1 MLSSRGDSKNLPSGE
16 NQGAMPKKAG
26 GGTPRITI
34 KHGANA
40 SEVASIAARELADGL
55 AKMFAGEATPQ
66 PAAEIDS
73 RAMLVSLGPDLP
85 ANPGPN
91 TLTDDSFQISR
102 PGKNTLAI

>member
-1 MLSSRGDSKNLPSGE
+1 MRLLSCSQNRSSPSPTDGEHFSTGCLYCRRFQTEALMLSSRGDSKNLPTGE

-66 PAAEIDS
+66 PAAEID
-73 RAMLVSLGPDLP
+73 
-85 ANPGPN
+85 
-91 TLTDDSFQISR
+91 
-102 PGKNTLAI
+102 